1 MSIERVLITGGAGK
15 LGSYVVDAAPEG
27 MSITVLDT
35 APPKRPGPRHIQ
47 ASVSDLA
54 DVSAAMAGH
63 DAVVHLGA
71 VPNQYEADAETTMA
85 VNVQGTWNV
94 FHAAELAG
102 VRRVIL
108 GSSDSVVGVTQVP
121 EEMQAPLYLPI
132 DEAHPLRAVDPYGLS
147 KVLGEKIGRSFAWRG
162 RLEVVALRP
171 AYILF
176 PYLLDETIARGRNP
190 ASYEWPAAGAPRPAG
205 GGPWCHYV
213 DPEDVARAV
222 WLAIGLP
229 QVDFDAF
236 FICGPTT
243 YSPQP
248 TLEAVESYFGNL
260 PEVRKAEVYL
270 DIPDA
275 PLFDLSHAR
284 EVLGFKGSGD
294 GRRLIDAAL
303 GRG

>member
-27 MSITVLDT
+27 MSITVFDT
-35 APPKRPGPRHIQ
+35 APSTCPGPRHIQ

-190 ASYEWPAAGAPRPAG
+190 ASYE
-205 GGPWCHYV
+205 C
-213 DPEDVARAV
+213 
-222 WLAIGLP
+222 GLP
-229 QVDFDAF
+229 PERPDQRAAAPGATTSTRKMWRGRCGWPLGSHRSTSTLSSFVD
-236 FICGPTT
+236 
-243 YSPQP
+243 QP
-248 TLEAVESYFGNL
+248 
-260 PEVRKAEVYL
+260 PIYL
-270 DIPDA
+270 S
-275 PLFDLSHAR
+275 LR
-284 EVLGFKGSGD
+284 W
-294 GRRLIDAAL
+294 RR
-303 GRG
+303 